1 MDTHSARAYIGIDP
15 GASGAAALL
24 FPGSAGRQLHCWRF
38 SPALTPAGAL
48 LAITELLPENAP
60 VEAVL
65 EKVSAFPGQGLAS
78 TFKFG
83 CAFGE
88 CACALAALRIPYRLV
103 TPGTWQRP
111 LRAEGLAPRSS
122 QGTAQHKRQ
131 LKAIALRRYPNHPIT
146 LANADAIL
154 LADYAAAQN

>member
-1 MDTHSARAYIGIDP
+1 MIAHSSSAHIGIDP

-24 FPGSAGRQLHCWRF
+24 LSAPAHPRLQCWNF
-38 SPALTPAGAL
+38 SPALTPARAL
-48 LAITELLPENAP
+48 LEITALLPDDTP

-83 CAFGE
+83 RAFGE
-88 CACALAALRIPYRLV
+88 CAGALAALRIPYRLV

-122 QGTAQHKRQ
+122 EGTAQHKRQ
-131 LKAIALRRYPNHPIT
+131 LKAIALRRYPDHPVT

-154 LADYAAAQN
+154 LADYAATLN